1 VRGALGVR
9 ETQILQLV
17 AAGLTTEEIAVTLSI
32 AEPTVEWHIARVF
45 EKLGAS
51 DRADAVAIMLREG
64 APDAP
69 RIADRVSPR
78 RRLLPGVS
86 VAATVGVLFAILA
99 GTAFAA
105 LYIREQ
111 QHPETPSAAPVRG
124 PATAA
129 PPATEA
135 PPASSGV
142 DVPPSPTP
150 GSAGATPGS
159 GSVPAPPATPAFTP
173 ATAPLASLVPPA
185 APNTAPPA
193 LTPLPTLPVP
203 APTPPAAPSLPGI
216 PTLPPLPTAPIVS
229 PPLLP

>member
-1 VRGALGVR
+1 VREALGVR

-17 AAGLTTEEIAVTLSI
+17 AAGLTTEEIGVTLSI

-69 RIADRVSPR
+69 GIADRASPP

-86 VAATVGVLFAILA
+86 VAATIGVLFAILA

-111 QHPETPSAAPVRG
+111 QRPETPSATAAPVRG

-129 PPATEA
+129 PR
-135 PPASSGV
+135 ASSGV
-142 DVPPSPTP
+142 EVPPSPTP

-159 GSVPAPPATPAFTP
+159 GSVPAPPATPALTP
-173 ATAPLASLVPPA
+173 ATAPLAPLVPPA

-193 LTPLPTLPVP
+193 LTPLPTIPVP

-216 PTLPPLPTAPIVS
+216 PTLPPLPTTPIVP